1 MIVTKVVKKRSKVT
15 VYFDN
20 EESLVIPYELFLKN
34 TLFVDDILTEIEL
47 SKLKD
52 KVEVYKIKQSS
63 FVYLSG
69 RNHSKYEL
77 KLKLLK
83 KNYNKQLIE
92 LILSDLEALNYLD
105 DREFAKQY
113 INAKLKKNKGIRL
126 IKLELS
132 KKGVKREII
141 EEVSVKFLDDPRM
154 KEAAKFLSEK
164 KLKVLQRKDQTNLQ
178 IKQKLFSFL
187 SNKGFTTELVKEAI
201 NNLKLD

>member
-34 TLFVDDILTEIEL
+34 TLFVDDVLTEEEIN
-47 SKLKD
+47 KLND
-52 KVEVYKIKQSS
+52 KVEIYKIKQSS

-83 KNYNKQLIE
+83 KSYNKHLINFV
-92 LILSDLEALNYLD
+92 LSDLQRLNYLD

-113 INAKLKKNKGIRL
+113 INAKLKKKKGIRL

-132 KKGVKREII
+132 KKGVRREII
-141 EEVSVKFLDDPRM
+141 EEVSAKFLDDPRM

-187 SNKGFTTELVKEAI
+187 SNKGFTTEIVKEAI

>member
-34 TLFVDDILTEIEL
+34 TLFVDDVLTEEEIN
-47 SKLKD
+47 KLND

-83 KNYNKQLIE
+83 KSYNKHLINFV
-92 LILSDLEALNYLD
+92 LSDLQRLNYLD

-113 INAKLKKNKGIRL
+113 INAKLKKKKGIRL

-132 KKGVKREII
+132 KKGVRREII
-141 EEVSVKFLDDPRM
+141 EEVSAKFLDDPRM

-187 SNKGFTTELVKEAI
+187 SNKGFTTEIVKEAI

>member
-34 TLFVDDILTEIEL
+34 TLFVDDVLTEEEIN
-47 SKLKD
+47 KLND
-52 KVEVYKIKQSS
+52 KVEIYKIKQSS

-83 KNYNKQLIE
+83 KSYNKHLINFV
-92 LILSDLEALNYLD
+92 LSDLQRLNYLD

-113 INAKLKKNKGIRL
+113 INAKLKKKKGIRL

-132 KKGVKREII
+132 KKGVRREII
-141 EEVSVKFLDDPRM
+141 EEVSAKFLDDPRM

-164 KLKVLQRKDQTNLQ
+164 KLKILQRKDQTNLQ

>member
-34 TLFVDDILTEIEL
+34 TLFVDDVLTEEEIN
-47 SKLKD
+47 KLND
-52 KVEVYKIKQSS
+52 KVEIYKIKQSS

-83 KNYNKQLIE
+83 KSYNKHLINFV
-92 LILSDLEALNYLD
+92 LSDLQRLNYLD

-113 INAKLKKNKGIRL
+113 INAKLKKKKGIRL

-132 KKGVKREII
+132 KKGVRREII
-141 EEVSVKFLDDPRM
+141 EEVSAKFLDDPRM

>member
-141 EEVSVKFLDDPRM
+141 EEVSAKFLDDPRM

-164 KLKVLQRKDQTNLQ
+164 KLKILQRKDQTNLQ

-187 SNKGFTTELVKEAI
+187 SNKGFTPEIVKEAI